1 MLTDEG
7 NVKMAIGMYSNELS
21 SRTGKHV
28 FAEADQVQIAKY
40 RRHVAAGTV
49 PPENQIPYTRT
60 GVEKYR
66 HSCIA
71 DEFKPGAEPVYPS
84 WATTKSGIQREI
96 LKYQMGPKAGGNA
109 QEFKKCYP
117 MPSPHI
123 TDIKKYVESF
133 NQLRRLK

>member
-1 MLTDEG
+1 MYGCHDEYWH
-7 NVKMAIGMYSNELS
+7 NKKADF
-21 SRTGKHV
+21 K
-28 FAEADQVQIAKY
+28 EADPVQIAKY

-49 PPENQIPYTRT
+49 PPESQIPYTRT

-66 HSCIA
+66 HSCVA
-71 DEFKPGAEPVYPS
+71 DEFKPGAKPVYPS

-96 LKYQMGPKAGGNA
+96 LKYQMERKAGGSA

-117 MPSPHI
+117 MPSPYI
-123 TDIKKYVESF
+123 TETKEYVKQF